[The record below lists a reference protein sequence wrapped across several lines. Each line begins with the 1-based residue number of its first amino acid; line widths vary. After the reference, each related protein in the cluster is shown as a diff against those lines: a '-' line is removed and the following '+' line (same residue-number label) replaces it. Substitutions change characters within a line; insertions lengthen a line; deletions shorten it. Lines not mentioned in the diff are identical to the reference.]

1 MAQHDNSY
9 KLLFSHP
16 RMVHDLLTGF
26 VREAWVEQLDFTSLE
41 KVSGSYVTDELR
53 DREDDVIWRIRWGE
67 DWVYVYLLLEFQSS
81 VDRFMAVRIM
91 SYVGLLYQ
99 DLIRQKAL
107 TPTGRLPPVLPVV
120 LYNGE
125 ERWRAAPDIADLVE
139 QVPGGLEHYRPALG
153 YLLLDEGAIVN
164 DPAWSE
170 PARNVV
176 AALFRLENNRD
187 EQDMLHALGRLVD
200 WLKAPEQT
208 DLRRAFVVWI
218 RRVLLP
224 HRAPGMELP
233 ELNDL
238 QELHEVHTMLAERIK
253 KWPERWRQEGLEQ
266 GLEQGLERGLEQGRE
281 QGTRRML
288 ARQIVKKYGA
298 IPTWAQARLDQ
309 AGPEQLETWADAI
322 LEAETLEALLS
333 EAPRH

>member
-1 MAQHDNSY
+1 MTHHDNSY

-16 RMVHDLLTGF
+16 RMVRDLLTGF
-26 VREAWVEQLDFTSLE
+26 VKEAWVEQLDFTSLE

-53 DREDDVIWRIRWGE
+53 DREDDIIWRIRWGK
-67 DWVYVYLLLEFQSS
+67 DWLYVYLLLEFQSS

-99 DLIRQKAL
+99 DLIRQNKL
-107 TPTGRLPPVLPVV
+107 TPSGK
-120 LYNGE
+120 
-125 ERWRAAPDIADLVE
+125 
-139 QVPGGLEHYRPALG
+139 
-153 YLLLDEGAIVN
+153 
-164 DPAWSE
+164 
-170 PARNVV
+170 
-176 AALFRLENNRD
+176 
-187 EQDMLHALGRLVD
+187 LVD

-208 DLRRAFVVWI
+208 GLRRAFVVWI

>member
-1 MAQHDNSY
+1 M
-9 KLLFSHP
+9 
-16 RMVHDLLTGF
+16 
-26 VREAWVEQLDFTSLE
+26 
-41 KVSGSYVTDELR
+41 
-53 DREDDVIWRIRWGE
+53 
-67 DWVYVYLLLEFQSS
+67 
-81 VDRFMAVRIM
+81 
-91 SYVGLLYQ
+91 
-99 DLIRQKAL
+99 
-107 TPTGRLPPVLPVV
+107 
-120 LYNGE
+120 
-125 ERWRAAPDIADLVE
+125 
-139 QVPGGLEHYRPALG
+139 
-153 YLLLDEGAIVN
+153 
-164 DPAWSE
+164 
-170 PARNVV
+170 V

-187 EQDMLHALGRLVD
+187 EQEMLNVLGKLVD

-208 DLRRAFVVWI
+208 GLRRAFVVWI

-266 GLEQGLERGLEQGRE
+266 GLEQGRE

-298 IPTWAQARLDQ
+298 IPTWAQTRLDQ